1 MSDAMMRARS
11 SLIMTVMFDTIG
23 KPFFA
28 ALAACADGQLGSDH
42 ACTRAL
48 RQAAASGA
56 REDIALAETAL
67 GTLPERAREA
77 LMAAGHKSLRE
88 NPASLLRPLAAVM
101 PRGPLH

>member
-1 MSDAMMRARS
+1 MPACSQKTAGD
-11 SLIMTVMFDTIG
+11 MFDTIG

-28 ALAACADGQLGSDH
+28 ALATCADSQLGSDH
-42 ACTRAL
+42 TCTRAL

-56 REDIALAETAL
+56 REDIARAETAL
-67 GTLPERAREA
+67 GALPEKARET

-88 NPASLLRPLAAVM
+88 NPASLLGSLAARP